1 MCKFYGFILL
11 SVASFMLSINT
22 VVAQENITNRKAAR
36 ESRKLERQERRKE
49 RKKAKAAEFVHNQE
63 PDVNTTEQETK
74 ESASEIE
81 IQIQTQTQVQIQA
94 QEETS
99 IQPDLQIKTEP
110 EVKTAHDKV
119 LANSPKNEP
128 KIAEEYAYHNESK
141 SQENSTDSEDNSGI
155 WIFIL
160 SVVGVF
166 YLLKKLF
173 YGRCPK
179 CKKLF
184 AMQTF
189 NEEFMGHTKKH
200 QEKDSNGKNYTVY
213 YSNIKVH
220 RCCRHCG
227 YTDYKIEERKG

>member
-74 ESASEIE
+74 ESAPE

-141 SQENSTDSEDNSGI
+141 SQGNSTDSEDNSGI
-155 WIFIL
+155 VIFIL

>member
-1 MCKFYGFILL
+1 
-11 SVASFMLSINT
+11 
-22 VVAQENITNRKAAR
+22 VAQENITNRKAAR

-74 ESASEIE
+74 ESAPE

-141 SQENSTDSEDNSGI
+141 SQGNSTDSEDNSGI
-155 WIFIL
+155 VIFIL